1 MKGVTSLFGDTGSQM
16 DEAKSL
22 SLAAKASIVILTL
35 AIIPLT
41 AYALK
46 PRFGDV
52 MLFTVPLNALY
63 GVGFAVTT
71 YCLIHGFIFV
81 IKQLLV
87 GHDKRT
93 QAVYLFMAVVCALAF
108 GRIVVIQVAQ
118 LRMVSELKR
127 KDFDSNAIQTN
138 PLLADA
144 RAKRERAEASYADMF
159 TKVNAGRGEDMAGLL
174 AKAQGEIGK
183 YRAAALRDTTGAI
196 RAGAGAVA
204 ASANAAQSYASSLK
218 TRAEGNAKAIDM
230 LAMSM
235 LSAQKYE
242 KAVQDS
248 LLHER
253 GKMGQ
258 FDSPVAWAVE
268 LLLVAMALVL
278 AGVQL
283 VVRGKA
289 ERLTISFPERP
300 TTVTPTNAP
309 VWSDEPEVEEDTSA
323 IKKRTHKSVP
333 LREEWDIFTPESE
346 CPKNTE
352 GARCWIIYRFEN
364 KLLADG
370 DYTRVSKAVG
380 CERVAPL
387 QWLRQY
393 IARQR
398 GVRLVDVKASD
409 VGMKP
414 RKKVRRGIDLTPTN
428 GAAVHVTE

>member
-22 SLAAKASIVILTL
+22 SLAAKVSIIILTL

-46 PRFGDV
+46 PRFGDI
-52 MLFTVPLNALY
+52 MLFSLPLNALY
-63 GVGFAVTT
+63 GIGFAVTT

-81 IKQLLV
+81 VKQLLV

-93 QAVYLFMAVVCALAF
+93 QSVYVFMAVVCALAF
-108 GRIVVIQVAQ
+108 GRIVMIQVAQ

-127 KDFDSNAIQTN
+127 KDFDSSVIQTN

-144 RAKRERAEASYADMF
+144 RSKRERAESAYSDMF
-159 TKVNAGRGEDMAGLL
+159 TKVNAGKGDDVSGIL

-183 YRAAALRDTTGAI
+183 YRAAALRDTTGAVK
-196 RAGAGAVA
+196 AGASAVT
-204 ASANAAQSYASSLK
+204 ASALAAQSLAKGMQS
-218 TRAEGNAKAIDM
+218 RAESNARGLEM
-230 LAMSM
+230 LAAGMV
-235 LSAQKYE
+235 SAQKYE

-248 LLHER
+248 LLRER
-253 GKMGQ
+253 GRMGQ

-283 VVRGKA
+283 VIKGKA
-289 ERLTISFPERP
+289 EKLPIEFPQRP
-300 TTVTPTNAP
+300 PTVTNENTPA
-309 VWSDEPEVEEDTSA
+309 WSEEVEPEEDPTL
-323 IKKRTHKSVP
+323 KKREHKAVP

-352 GARCWIIYRFEN
+352 GARCWIIYRYEN
-364 KLLADG
+364 KLLAEG
-370 DYTRVSKAVG
+370 DYTRVTKAIG
-380 CERVAPL
+380 GERSAPW
-387 QWLRQY
+387 QWLKSY

-398 GVRLVDVKASD
+398 GVPASMIKPKD
-409 VGMKP
+409 AHMKP
-414 RKKVRRGIDLTPTN
+414 KPKFRRGLDLTPTN
-428 GAAVHVTE
+428 GTASHVTE